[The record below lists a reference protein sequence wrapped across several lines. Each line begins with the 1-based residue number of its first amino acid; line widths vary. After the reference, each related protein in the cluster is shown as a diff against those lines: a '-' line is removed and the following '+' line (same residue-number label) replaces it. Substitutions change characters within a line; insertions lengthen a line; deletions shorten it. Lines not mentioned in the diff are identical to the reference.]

1 MPYQIA
7 SCQSPSP
14 LVYESAPRIKAKG
27 SEEEFGWANKRVEL
41 ESHSESAL
49 GCCVLKGGVMP
60 ASKQYYFIRPKTK
73 TESSRLFHPNKGKEG
88 LVMKTVKDLVDA
100 KTRKEIWSVT
110 PETLVYRALQLL
122 SEKGIGALLVME
134 KGELVG
140 IISERDYARKVILEG
155 KSSKETY
162 TKEVM
167 SKTLYVL
174 TPENTIE
181 ECMAL
186 MTEKRVRHLPVID
199 RGTKQVLSVISI
211 GDVLKSIISD
221 QKVLIENLNNYI
233 MGKYL

>member
-1 MPYQIA
+1 
-7 SCQSPSP
+7 
-14 LVYESAPRIKAKG
+14 
-27 SEEEFGWANKRVEL
+27 
-41 ESHSESAL
+41 
-49 GCCVLKGGVMP
+49 
-60 ASKQYYFIRPKTK
+60 
-73 TESSRLFHPNKGKEG
+73 
-88 LVMKTVKDLVDA
+88 MKTVKDLVCA
-100 KTRKEIWSVT
+100 KDGKEIWSVT
-110 PETLVYRALQLL
+110 PDTLVYRALQLL
-122 SEKGIGALLVME
+122 SEKSIGALLVME

-155 KSSKETY
+155 RSSKETY

-167 SKTLYVL
+167 SKTLYVV
-174 TPENTIE
+174 TPENTVE